1 MITDERTAKE
11 HKESFIEWLAHNI
24 IIEEEPDI
32 DDEPPA
38 FRSVYEIAKAR
49 DEMERC
55 TFDSDEEMW
64 DKARQIAETIYN
76 KYNPNF

>member
-1 MITDERTAKE
+1 MITDERTKE
-11 HKESFIEWLAHNI
+11 EFIELLACNI
-24 IIEEEPDI
+24 IEPDGELSE

-38 FRSVYEIAKAR
+38 YRSSYEISKAK
-49 DEMERC
+49 DEMELC